1 MSLYFELEKKMAVVS
16 DLKLS
21 ANEVASIIVR
31 SGFTD
36 DQLVAILMAVKYRQD
51 KNKKVKS
58 AWLFSLWE
66 YNEPILW

>member
-1 MSLYFELEKKMAVVS
+1 MNLYFELEKKMAVVS

-31 SGFTD
+31 SSFTD

-58 AWLFSLWE
+58 AWLSCRRQV
-66 YNEPILW
+66 

>member
-58 AWLFSLWE
+58 A
-66 YNEPILW
+66 